1 MKLRWLFAVALVAA
15 AAAAAAA
22 FAVATHGTTH
32 SAAKAP
38 GSTADSIKVEG
49 HWKITVKNPDGRVV
63 LVRRFHNDPTQAA
76 QAIATVLARAYT
88 PGYWFVQ
95 LSSTTSNPACL
106 NAGTPST
113 CTVIDPADSGAFSTA
128 SSTFKTL
135 TTSATGFQST
145 ITLGGSMIAQRNG
158 DVDEVSTNM
167 AVCNRTIAP
176 STACGL
182 SAFWPFTNRVLGS
195 PINLVT
201 GQQLLVTVTLSF
213 T

>member
-1 MKLRWLFAVALVAA
+1 MRLRWLFAVALVAV

-22 FAVATHGTTH
+22 FALATRSTSH
-32 SAAKAP
+32 SASKAP
-38 GSTADSIKVEG
+38 GSTADGIKVEG

-63 LVRRFHNDPTQAA
+63 LVRRFHNDPTQAN
-76 QAIATVLARAYT
+76 QAIATILARAYT

-95 LSSTTSNPACL
+95 LSSTANNPACL
-106 NAGTPST
+106 NAGIAST
-113 CTVIDPADSGAFSTA
+113 CTLSDPNDNGSFSGL

-145 ITLGGSMIAQRNG
+145 IVLGGSMTAQRNG
-158 DVDEVSTNM
+158 VVDEVSTNL

-176 STACGL
+176 SVSCGL
-182 SAFWPFTNRVLGS
+182 SAFWPFSSRVLGS

>member
-22 FAVATHGTTH
+22 FALATHGTQ

-38 GSTADSIKVEG
+38 GSTADGIKVEG

-63 LVRRFHNDPTQAA
+63 LVRRFHNDPTQAN
-76 QAIATVLARAYT
+76 QAIATILARAYT
-88 PGYWFVQ
+88 PGLWFVQ
-95 LSSTTSNPACL
+95 LSSTTNDFACL
-106 NAGTPST
+106 SSGTPTS
-113 CTVIDPADSGAFSTA
+113 CTLTDPSDTGAFASST
-128 SSTFKTL
+128 STFKTL
-135 TTSATGFQST
+135 TASATGFQST
-145 ITLGGSMIAQRNG
+145 IVLSGSMTAQRDG
-158 DVDEVSTNM
+158 DVDQVSTNLP
-167 AVCNRTIAP
+167 VCSRTIAP
-176 STACGL
+176 STSCGI
-182 SAFWPFTNRVLGS
+182 SSFWPFTSRLLGT

>member
-22 FAVATHGTTH
+22 FALATHGTQT
-32 SAAKAP
+32 AAKAA
-38 GSTADSIKVEG
+38 GSTADGIKVEG

-63 LVRRFHNDPTQAA
+63 LVRRFHNDPTQAN
-76 QAIATVLARAYT
+76 QAIATFLARAYT

-95 LSSTTSNPACL
+95 LNSTASNGACVSS
-106 NAGTPST
+106 GTPVG
-113 CTVIDPADSGAFSTA
+113 CTLLDPNDNGAFS
-128 SSTFKTL
+128 SSSSSFKTL
-135 TTSATGFQST
+135 TTSASGVQST
-145 ITLGGSMIAQRNG
+145 IGLNGSMTAQRDG
-158 DVDEVSTNM
+158 VVDEVSTNL

-176 STACGL
+176 STACNL
-182 SAFWPFTNRVLGS
+182 SAFWPFTDRTLGS

>member
-22 FAVATHGTTH
+22 FALATHSTQ

-38 GSTADSIKVEG
+38 GSTADGIKVEG

-63 LVRRFHNDPTQAA
+63 LVRRFHNDPTNAA
-76 QAIATVLARAYT
+76 QAIATILTRFYT

-95 LSSTTSNPACL
+95 LSSTANDPACVESG
-106 NAGTPST
+106 NPNT
-113 CTVIDPADSGAFSTA
+113 CTLTDPSDTGSFSSNA
-128 SSTFKTL
+128 STFKTL
-135 TTSATGFQST
+135 TTSATCCQST
-145 ITLGGSMIAQRNG
+145 IVLNGSMTAQRAG
-158 DVDEVSTNM
+158 VVDQVSTNLG
-167 AVCNRTIAP
+167 VCTRTIAP

-182 SAFWPFTNRVLGS
+182 SSFWPFTNRVLGA
-195 PINLVT
+195 PITLVT

-213 T
+213 S